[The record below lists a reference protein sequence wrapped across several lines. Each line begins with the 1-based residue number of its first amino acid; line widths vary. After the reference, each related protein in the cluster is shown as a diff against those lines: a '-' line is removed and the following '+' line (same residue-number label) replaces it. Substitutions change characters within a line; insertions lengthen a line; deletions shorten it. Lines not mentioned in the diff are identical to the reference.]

1 MRGDNMLKKTKIVC
15 TIGPASRDADTMR
28 EMLEAGMNVA
38 RLNFSH
44 GTHEEHRKTIETF
57 RRVRD
62 ELDRPAA
69 VLLDTKGPEIRLG
82 DFENGSEILEEGDEF
97 TLTSEECLG
106 TKERVSTT
114 YKALPSQVS
123 LGTSILIDDGR
134 VRLRVAGTT
143 EDEVRCIV
151 VNGGKVSNRKGVNIP
166 NQSLDLEYISEADR
180 QDILFGIEMDVD
192 YVAASFVRSG
202 ADVKVLRSLLNENG
216 GDRIKIISK
225 IENTEGIENFKE
237 ILALSD
243 GIMIARGDMGV
254 EVDFEKLPGI
264 QKKFIKECCKAGKTV
279 ITATQMLESMTH
291 SPAPTRAEITDVAN
305 AVFDGT
311 SAVML
316 SGESA
321 AGDYPVETVKAMA
334 KIVSQ
339 AEEDAEE
346 VNQYKFL
353 EVETNDRDVSNAMG
367 HAACTTAHDIKAS
380 AIVAITTSGYTAE
393 MMAKYKPVEPII
405 AATPDSKT
413 YHQQALTRG
422 VYPVL
427 TQRSSNWNDLMEK
440 AIEGAERMKFVK
452 KGDCIVLSAGMPLQV
467 PGTTNLIRVKTI
479 E

>member
-1 MRGDNMLKKTKIVC
+1 MLKKTKIVC
-15 TIGPASRDADTMR
+15 TLGPASRDADTMR
-28 EMLEAGMNVA
+28 EMLRAGMNVA

-44 GTHEEHRKTIETF
+44 GTHEEHRRTIETF
-57 RRVRD
+57 RKVRD
-62 ELDRPAA
+62 ELDMPAA

-82 DFENGSEILEEGDEF
+82 DFVNGSEILEEGDEF
-97 TLTSEECLG
+97 ILTSSEYPG
-106 TKERVSTT
+106 TKEKVSTS
-114 YKALPSQVS
+114 YEALPSQVS

-134 VRLRVAGTT
+134 IRLRVTDT
-143 EDEVRCIV
+143 SDDEVRCIV
-151 VNGGKVSNRKGVNIP
+151 VAGGKISNRKGVNIP
-166 NQSLDLEYISEADR
+166 NKSLDLEYISEVDR
-180 QDILFGIEMDVD
+180 SDILFGIEMDVD
-192 YVAASFVRSG
+192 YIAASFVRSG
-202 ADVKVLRSLLNENG
+202 EDVKVLRALLKENG
-216 GDRIKIISK
+216 GERIKIISK
-225 IENTEGIENFKE
+225 IENNEGIDNFEE

-264 QKKFIKECCKAGKTV
+264 QKKFIKKCCRAGKTV

-334 KIVSQ
+334 KIVYQ
-339 AEEDAEE
+339 AEKDAEE

-353 EVETNDRDVSNAMG
+353 EVLSDARDVSNAIG
-367 HAACTTAHDIKAS
+367 HAACTTAHDINAS

-393 MMAKYKPVEPII
+393 MMAKYKPLEPII
-405 AATPDSKT
+405 AATPDIKT

-422 VYPVL
+422 VYPVR
-427 TQRSSNWNDLMEK
+427 TPWSDQWTSLMNK
-440 AIEGAERMKFVK
+440 AIEGAERMKFVS
-452 KGDCIVLSAGMPLQV
+452 KGDSIVLSAGMPLQM
-467 PGTTNLIRVKTI
+467 PGTTNLIRIKTV

>member
-1 MRGDNMLKKTKIVC
+1 MLKKTKIVC

-62 ELDRPAA
+62 EQDRPAA
-69 VLLDTKGPEIRLG
+69 ILLDTKGPEIRLG

-97 TLTSEECLG
+97 TLTSEECPG

-202 ADVKVLRSLLNENG
+202 ADVKVLRALLNENG

-413 YHQQALTRG
+413 YHQQAMTRG

>member
-1 MRGDNMLKKTKIVC
+1 MLKKTKIVC

-62 ELDRPAA
+62 EQDRPAA
-69 VLLDTKGPEIRLG
+69 ILLDTKGPEIRLG

-97 TLTSEECLG
+97 TLTSEKCPG

-202 ADVKVLRSLLNENG
+202 ADVKVLRALLNENG

-427 TQRSSNWNDLMEK
+427 TQRSSNWNELMEK